1 MSLNIKLVQQQ
12 HLMRPHHFTAQ
23 TMDGGKDGRKETRN
37 DGILA
42 RNQTDRWAKQR
53 LCYIVNLVNWEL
65 CCLVPLSFNFHEFV
79 SFDEVNLLNFPFQD
93 MSLFPPRCLCLWP
106 GN

>member
-1 MSLNIKLVQQQ
+1 MLAAFWQEIKLAAWQNNGYV
-12 HLMRPHHFTAQ
+12 T
-23 TMDGGKDGRKETRN
+23 
-37 DGILA
+37 
-42 RNQTDRWAKQR
+42 
-53 LCYIVNLVNWEL
+53 CYIVNLVNCEL

>member
-1 MSLNIKLVQQQ
+1 
-12 HLMRPHHFTAQ
+12 MRLHNFAAQ
-23 TMDGGKDGRKETRN
+23 TMCGKAGRKETRN
-37 DGILA
+37 AGGILA
-42 RNQTDRWAKQR
+42 RNQTGRLAKQR
-53 LCYIVNLVNWEL
+53 VDVACYIVNLVNCEL